1 MADWWQTQCAAWPYG
16 ERLLFTAV
24 AGGLHMVVLYASC
37 GLFELASKRGFWKGC
52 LLPRLRPDLKAST
65 VANVVLNRRAATEQH
80 FGASVVTP
88 ALLWLTHPLI
98 ATCIDVCGPL
108 PPARVWLR
116 DIAIMIAGCDCIF
129 YW

>member
-1 MADWWQTQCAAWPYG
+1 MANAVRRMALRRAPA
-16 ERLLFTAV
+16 FTAV
-24 AGGLHMVVLYASC
+24 AGGLHMVVPYASWSLRARKQA
-37 GLFELASKRGFWKGC
+37 GLQGC

-65 VANVVLNRRAATEQH
+65 LANVMLNRRAATEQH